1 MLLLDKD
8 VDSILQMRKDN
19 VVFSGNSKMFVL
31 GNINSDMLKPDAL
44 PNPLIKQQESPTCHL
59 GDIPCPLCQ
68 SC

>member
-1 MLLLDKD
+1 MKMLLLDKD

-44 PNPLIKQQESPTCHL
+44 SSFHIKQ
-59 GDIPCPLCQ
+59 
-68 SC
+68 